1 MRLAKGFAVSI
12 LIHIFLFVS
21 VYYMI
26 VLWKNSGF
34 SAINI
39 DLSGSSLLLRPSK
52 NINKNMKLVNPDQ
65 DWLISEKGKT
75 AALPEKTT
83 VTAAPAE
90 PAAPP
95 CPAPC
100 PDNPADWSSIGATS
114 RRPVWLD
121 GLIEESDYPKEL
133 RAQGKEGRVKVEIY
147 IDVSG
152 AVRDVHVID
161 SNDIRFTA
169 VVTEKLKKAK
179 FSPAIDKEG
188 KPVAVRMAIP
198 IIFELH

>member
-1 MRLAKGFAVSI
+1 
-12 LIHIFLFVS
+12 
-21 VYYMI
+21 MI
-26 VLWKNSGF
+26 MWWKNSSF

-52 NINKNMKLVNPDQ
+52 NINKNLKLVNPDP
-65 DWLISEKGKT
+65 DWFISENGKF
-75 AALPEKTT
+75 AALPVKTT
-83 VTAAPAE
+83 VTAAPVE

-100 PDNPADWSSIGATS
+100 PDNPADWSSVGATS

-133 RAQGKEGRVKVEIY
+133 RAQGKEGRVKVEVY
-147 IDVSG
+147 IDASG
-152 AVRDVHVID
+152 TVRDVHVID
-161 SNDIRFTA
+161 SNDSRFTA
-169 VVTEKLKKAK
+169 VVTDKLKKAK
-179 FSPAIDKEG
+179 FSPAMDKDG
-188 KPVAVRMAIP
+188 KPIAVHMAIP